1 MAARGL
7 VSRLQVSL
15 AEPPHI
21 SVILMDRRIDK
32 VPQRNGFMRLL
43 AYDLTPDGTA
53 SNQRVLVDA
62 GMRIAANALR
72 CNSWVM

>member
-1 MAARGL
+1 MTGAMAIKLVSIEVQRSGSMLRSSSCVPHGSRGL

-43 AYDLTPDGTA
+43 A
-53 SNQRVLVDA
+53 
-62 GMRIAANALR
+62 II
-72 CNSWVM
+72 